1 MADKKKRLGE
11 ILVESGEITN
21 EQLNFALK
29 EQKNNGKR
37 LGETLIALN
46 FLTEK
51 KILKTLEKQLNIVYK
66 NLGEEEISEE
76 GLSIVP
82 LFLAERYNMIP
93 IKKEGNKIFVA
104 MNDPTNFFAIDDVRM
119 VSGLEVVPILA
130 DDAEI
135 KNAIS
140 QHYGVR
146 GRVVD
151 ALGKLKANENPEIIR
166 NVQDE
171 ASATPIVSIVNSLIK
186 QAVKDKASDIHIEP
200 QEDTV
205 RVRFRLDGVLRSVLT
220 FPKSNQAAIISRIK
234 IMAKMDIAER
244 RLPQDGRINIK
255 ENNREIDLRVSSL
268 PTILGE
274 KIVMRVLDKSAAAI
288 SIDKLGFSK
297 KNRELFENA
306 ISSSYGLI
314 LVTGP
319 TGSGKSTTLYSTL
332 MQVNTIEKNIITVE
346 DPVEY
351 KINGINQV
359 YVNNKAG
366 VNFANSLRTILR
378 QDPDIIMV
386 GEIRDR
392 ETADITVNAALTGH
406 LVFSTLH
413 TNDAAGAITR
423 LIDMGV
429 EPFLVTSSVRCVIA
443 QRLVRRIC
451 PKCKIEYTPLPNSNA
466 RTYLGK
472 GPNEPLTLYKGEGC
486 SYCNF
491 TGYKGRMALHEILPI
506 YPEMKE
512 LIMKGAEGKILFD
525 EGRKHGVTSITE
537 DGIEKAMQGKTTVS
551 ELLRVIYS
559 MEV

>member
-1 MADKKKRLGE
+1 MTDKKKRLGE

-21 EQLNFALK
+21 EQLEFALK
-29 EQKNNGKR
+29 EQKKNGKR
-37 LGETLIALN
+37 LGETLITLN

-130 DDAEI
+130 DDADI

-140 QHYGVR
+140 QYYGVR
-146 GRVVD
+146 GRVET
-151 ALGKLKANENPEIIR
+151 ALGKLKATENPEIIK

-220 FPKSNQAAIISRIK
+220 FSKTNQAAIISRIK

-366 VNFANSLRTILR
+366 LNFANSLRTILR

-413 TNDAAGAITR
+413 TNDSAGAITR
-423 LIDMGV
+423 LLDMGV

-451 PKCKIEYTPLPNSNA
+451 PKCKIEYTPLPNSNE

-472 GPNEPLTLYKGEGC
+472 GANEPLTLFKGEGC

-525 EGRKHGVTSITE
+525 SARKHGVTSITE
-537 DGIEKAMQGKTTVS
+537 DGIKKAMEGGTTVS

-559 MEV
+559 MED